1 MQIAR
6 YKRYS
11 INLDDES
18 RDQCGILASYLTVS
32 MSGLIRMLIRD
43 AFDERQINNC
53 GKQDASRSCLTT

>member
-1 MQIAR
+1 MQLTR

-18 RDQCGILASYLTVS
+18 RDQCGLLADNLTVS

-43 AFDERQINNC
+43 AFEEPQINSE
-53 GKQDASRSCLTT
+53 KQDNSRPCLTT

>member
-18 RDQCGILASYLTVS
+18 RDQCGLMADNLIVS
-32 MSGLIRMLIRD
+32 MSGVIRMLIRH
-43 AFDERQINNC
+43 AFEERHANC
-53 GKQDASRSCLTT
+53 AKQDNSRSCLTT

>member
-11 INLDDES
+11 INLDDNS

-32 MSGLIRMLIRD
+32 MSD
-43 AFDERQINNC
+43 
-53 GKQDASRSCLTT
+53 RSECLSETPLRNVRPIVENRITVDPV

>member
-11 INLDDES
+11 INLDDNS

-43 AFDERQINNC
+43 AFEERQINC

>member
-18 RDQCGILASYLTVS
+18 RDQCGLLADNLTVS

-43 AFDERQINNC
+43 AFEERQAHFR
-53 GKQDASRSCLTT
+53 KQDNSQSSREK

>member
-18 RDQCGILASYLTVS
+18 RDQCGLLADNLTVS
-32 MSGLIRMLIRD
+32 MSGLIRMLIRN
-43 AFDERQINNC
+43 AFEERQTNC
-53 GKQDASRSCLTT
+53 GKQDNSRSCLTT